1 MALVDD
7 AEARDDDARDDG
19 ATTVTTAAHRRT
31 RWIFTAASFL
41 GSFLLFLVQ
50 PMAARFLLPLAGG
63 SASLWNTAMVFFQVL
78 LLAGYVYAHL
88 STTRFG
94 TRQPLTQVA
103 LVFVPLAF
111 LPVAIPDAWELTGPS
126 PALWVLGVL
135 AVTVGVPFF
144 ALATSSPTLQRWF
157 SLTDH
162 PDAGDPYFL
171 YAAGN
176 VGSVAALAGYPLVV
190 EPVLTLDQQTRL
202 WTLVYVA
209 FVLATAVCAVV
220 VRGTPSDRAAARPL
234 PAAEPVSWAR
244 RRRWL
249 VWAFVPSALM
259 LGVTRHLAAD
269 VASFPLLW
277 IVPLL
282 LYLTTFIVVFSGRA
296 VREPDRAR
304 LVVIAGSV
312 LVAVTMVRRLD
323 ALLFVVGTH
332 LVWFFCAAL
341 VSHHRLAADRP
352 PPARLTEFYTVISIG
367 GALGGVFASLVAPM
381 IFDSVIEYPIVIVA
395 SLLVAARGRRATR
408 VTSPA
413 SVGAIGLGVAAAA
426 LIYGDHLVA
435 GPAVLAVTG
444 IVSAVALRQTAVVAT
459 VVGLGL
465 AAAIAVPPPGVI
477 FQDRSFFG
485 VSRVVARD
493 GHTTLV
499 SGTTAHGHQHADPD
513 RAAIPTTYY
522 APEGPVGQLLRV
534 VHDRDRV
541 AVIGLGAGALAAYG
555 RSGDRY
561 TFYEIDPVVVDIA
574 TDRSLFG
581 YLSDSN
587 AEVEIVLGDGR
598 RGIDESETRF
608 DVVVVDAF
616 SSDAI
621 PTHLLTREAIG
632 LYLDRLDS
640 DGVLAV
646 HVSNRFFDLRPVLGR
661 VAAELGVQ
669 ARHQLYVPGPGA
681 DPVATTASRWVVIG
695 APATLDAVVGPR
707 WEPLGSDGPLWTDDY
722 SNLLAVLDL

>member
-1 MALVDD
+1 MALVHDV
-7 AEARDDDARDDG
+7 G
-19 ATTVTTAAHRRT
+19 APRGHTSTASAGSHRRA
-31 RWIFTAASFL
+31 RWLFTVASFL

-78 LLAGYVYAHL
+78 LLAGYVYAHV

-94 TRQPLTQVA
+94 VRQPLTQVV
-103 LVFVPLAF
+103 LVLVPLAF
-111 LPVAIPDAWELTGPS
+111 LPVAVPDGWVLSGGS

-162 PDAGDPYFL
+162 PDAADPYFL
-171 YAAGN
+171 YSAGN
-176 VGSVAALAGYPLVV
+176 VGSVAALVGYPLAV
-190 EPVLTLDQQTRL
+190 EPMLTLDQQAGV
-202 WTLVYVA
+202 WALVYVA
-209 FVLATAVCAVV
+209 FVVATSACALV
-220 VRGTPSDRAAARPL
+220 VRRSTSTGATP
-234 PAAEPVSWAR
+234 AEVTPVAPISWVR
-244 RRRWL
+244 RRRWV

-282 LYLTTFIVVFSGRA
+282 LYLTTFIIVFSGRSQ
-296 VREPDRAR
+296 RSPERAR
-304 LVVIAGSV
+304 LILVAGSIV
-312 LVAVTMVRRLD
+312 VAVSMVRRLD
-323 ALLFVVGTH
+323 ALLFVVGAH

-352 PPARLTEFYTVISIG
+352 PPARLTEFYTLISIG
-367 GALGGVFASLVAPM
+367 GALGGIFASLVAPVV
-381 IFDSVIEYPIVIVA
+381 FDSVVEYPIVIVA
-395 SLLVAARGRRATR
+395 SLLLAGRDDRAGRLADARGLAT
-408 VTSPA
+408 
-413 SVGAIGLGVAAAA
+413 IGLGVAAAA
-426 LIYGDHLVA
+426 LIYADHLVA

-444 IVSAVALRQTAVVAT
+444 LVAAVALRRPVVVAT

-465 AAAIAVPPPGVI
+465 AAAIAVPQPGVI

-485 VSRVVARD
+485 VSRVVAGD

-499 SGTTAHGHQHADPD
+499 SGTTAHGHQFADPD
-513 RAAIPTTYY
+513 LATTPTIYY
-522 APEGPVGQLLRV
+522 APEGPVGQLFQAV
-534 VHDRDRV
+534 DDRDRV

-555 RSGDRY
+555 RPGDVY

-574 TDRSLFG
+574 TDPSLFT
-581 YLSDSN
+581 YLTDSE
-587 AEVEIVLGDGR
+587 ARVEIVLGDGR
-598 RGIDESETRF
+598 TGIDGSEARF
-608 DVVVVDAF
+608 DIVVVDAF

-621 PTHLLTREAIG
+621 PTHLLTREAID
-632 LYLDRLDS
+632 LYLDRLDP

-661 VAAELGVQ
+661 AARELGVE
-669 ARHQLYVPGPGA
+669 ARQQLYVPGTTS
-681 DPVATTASRWVVIG
+681 DPVSTTASRWVVIG
-695 APATLDAVVGPR
+695 EPAALDAATGSA
-707 WEPLGSDGPLWTDDY
+707 WDPLGGGPLWTDDY
-722 SNLLAVLDL
+722 SNLLAVIDL